1 MSQSILEREYEVR
14 PKKQGGG
21 MGLTSEEAAALLKE
35 YGENTLLSD
44 KKAKPLRIFL
54 GQFRDVMVMIL
65 LIAAGISAFIGETA
79 DAVTIIIIVMLNA
92 ILGFIQE
99 YRTEKTLL
107 ALKSMSAP
115 SAKVCRD
122 GHMTV
127 IPASQLVPG
136 DIISVEAGD
145 KVAADAVLL
154 TAKGL
159 MAEESILTGE
169 SEPVAKRCGNT
180 SDKDNSAGKENIIYS
195 GTMITKGTARAKV
208 IATGVNAQ
216 MGKISDM
223 LTDIEDEET
232 PLQKRLGE
240 LGKIVAIIC
249 IAVCFIVAGAGI
261 LKGEPVFDMLMTGIT
276 IAIAAIPEG
285 LPATVTIA
293 LALAVS
299 RMLSKNALV
308 HKLHSV
314 ETLGCTSV
322 ICTDKTGTI
331 TENKMT
337 VRKAWTDEG
346 EYDFSGQGYR
356 RGGNIRCGEDIVTKM
371 SSKPLCEML
380 RCGVLCNNGDIATQ
394 DSIASD
400 TSDIDEWSAAGD
412 PTETALLIAAAK
424 GGMSHSAERTAFRRL
439 DEIPFDSDTRRM
451 TVTVRTPSGD
461 TSSYTKGAADI
472 ILSRCTEILTSGGVK
487 PLGYSTR
494 KRIEDACA
502 EMSSAALRVLAF
514 AYKPKGDNSPDSGMV
529 FLGLMGMSDPP
540 REEAKKAVRLC
551 REAGIRTV
559 MITGDHRNTAA
570 AVARQAGIIRENSPE
585 SAVITGAELENMSD
599 SELEKAAAGAN
610 VFARVSPADKLR
622 IVRAYKRLGHIVTMT
637 GDGVNDAPAVKE
649 ADIGVAMG
657 ITGTDVTRQAADM
670 VLLDDNFATLV
681 SAVEQGRG
689 IYANIRKF
697 VRYLLSCN
705 IGEVLTMFLGLPAV
719 ALGVEPCGEEN
730 MRKPPRHKDESF
742 FSGGLM
748 FRIVFRGILI
758 GICTLACFTVMLR
771 TGAGLGAARTGAL
784 LTLVMSQLFHV
795 FECKSETKNI
805 FTVPYFNNPKL
816 ILAVLCS
823 AAAIFGAIYFPP
835 LQTVFRTVPLNGEQ
849 VLISLGLAFAA
860 PLLQCFA
867 RHR

>member
-35 YGENTLLSD
+35 YGENTLQSD

-356 RGGNIRCGEDIVTKM
+356 RGGNIRCGEDIVTIM
-371 SSKPLCEML
+371 FSKFLFEML
-380 RCGVLCNNGDIATQ
+380 LCGVLCNNGDIATQ

-400 TSDIDEWSAAGD
+400 TSDIGEWSAAGD

-451 TVTVRTPSGD
+451 TVTVRTPSVN
-461 TSSYTKGAADI
+461 TSAYTMGAADI

-529 FLGLMGMSDPP
+529 FLGLMVMSDPP
-540 REEAKKAVRLC
+540 REEAIKAVRLC

-570 AVARQAGIIRENSPE
+570 DVARQAGI
-585 SAVITGAELENMSD
+585 
-599 SELEKAAAGAN
+599 
-610 VFARVSPADKLR
+610 
-622 IVRAYKRLGHIVTMT
+622 
-637 GDGVNDAPAVKE
+637 
-649 ADIGVAMG
+649 
-657 ITGTDVTRQAADM
+657 
-670 VLLDDNFATLV
+670 
-681 SAVEQGRG
+681 
-689 IYANIRKF
+689 
-697 VRYLLSCN
+697 
-705 IGEVLTMFLGLPAV
+705 
-719 ALGVEPCGEEN
+719 
-730 MRKPPRHKDESF
+730 
-742 FSGGLM
+742 
-748 FRIVFRGILI
+748 
-758 GICTLACFTVMLR
+758 
-771 TGAGLGAARTGAL
+771 
-784 LTLVMSQLFHV
+784 
-795 FECKSETKNI
+795 
-805 FTVPYFNNPKL
+805 
-816 ILAVLCS
+816 
-823 AAAIFGAIYFPP
+823 
-835 LQTVFRTVPLNGEQ
+835 
-849 VLISLGLAFAA
+849 
-860 PLLQCFA
+860 
-867 RHR
+867 